1 MSSTQI
7 ISGTDQA
14 KAANARKPVPVAAAM
29 PATKRALDL
38 LIACLALAAFSP
50 LIVASAALIKISSR
64 GPVFFRQT
72 RVGRHERTFAM
83 LKLRTMHIGRDDSAH
98 REFNRQELLGAAAPE
113 TSDGVFKLE
122 HDPRITRIGR
132 FLRRFSIDEL
142 PQLFNVLKGEMSLV
156 GPRPS
161 LPWEVE
167 LFTAEQRRRHLC
179 TPGIT
184 GLWQVSGRNALS
196 MVEMLRLDV
205 EYVER
210 RSLLLDLWILLRT
223 PNAVLFDRGAR

>member
-1 MSSTQI
+1 VSNLASADDI
-7 ISGTDQA
+7 
-14 KAANARKPVPVAAAM
+14 KAATAGRLGQVAASAM
-29 PATKRALDL
+29 PGTKRLLDL
-38 LIACLALAAFSP
+38 TVAALALALFSP
-50 LIVASAALIKISSR
+50 LLVVSAAIIKMSSA
-64 GPVFFRQT
+64 GPVLFRQT
-72 RVGRHERTFAM
+72 RVGRDEKPFAM

-98 REFNRQELLGAAAPE
+98 REFNKRELQGLSSPE

-122 HDPRITRIGR
+122 HDPRITWIGR
-132 FLRRFSIDEL
+132 FLRRFSVDEL
-142 PQLFNVLKGEMSLV
+142 PQLINVLRGEMSLV

-167 LFTAEQRRRHLC
+167 LFSAEQRRRHLC

-184 GLWQVSGRNALS
+184 GLWQVSGRNTLS

-210 RSLLLDLWILLRT
+210 QSLWLDLWILLRT
-223 PNAVLFDRGAR
+223 PNAVLFDRGVR